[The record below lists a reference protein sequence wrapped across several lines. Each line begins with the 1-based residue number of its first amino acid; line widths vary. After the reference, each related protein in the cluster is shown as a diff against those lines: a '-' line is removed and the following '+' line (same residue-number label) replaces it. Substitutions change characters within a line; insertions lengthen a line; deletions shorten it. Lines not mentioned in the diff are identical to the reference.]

1 MFTNPFGFVHSSDM
15 IGRYTHT
22 RKQANLFF
30 PLFSFF
36 FLFYTNRIGLP
47 RTRQAA
53 FFMRDRTAAACPV
66 FPRPAAHPDTPAE
79 GKDCTTP
86 CGTPGFGQSAS
97 ALSAFRS
104 IQKPARPRSRNIRL
118 PADRLPHDR
127 HCKYPPFP
135 RCIPAPPQDRDAR
148 FPSGPAFSAARAR
161 KKAAS
166 RAGTPPCQIRCSA
179 VDYFLPAGSMT
190 STPSM

>member
-53 FFMRDRTAAACPV
+53 FFMRDRTAAACPA

-97 ALSAFRS
+97 PALSAFRS
-104 IQKPARPRSRNIRL
+104 LKKPARPRSRNIRL

-127 HCKYPPFP
+127 HCKYPH
-135 RCIPAPPQDRDAR
+135 
-148 FPSGPAFSAARAR
+148 PSP
-161 KKAAS
+161 AAS
-166 RAGTPPCQIRCSA
+166 RPSTGQGCPLPQRARRFPQHGHEKRRHPAQGHRLVGFA
-179 VDYFLPAGSMT
+179 VRLWIT
-190 STPSM
+190 SCPQAR